1 MGGKFMQ
8 FKEWLI
14 QESKSENTIKTYLMH
29 LNGYKKWFQESY
41 NSEVNKLYREN
52 ILDYI
57 SYMINVKKLNARS
70 INAKL
75 AALLKYNEYLVEIGE
90 QDSIVIIKKD
100 LIKVQKEYVNP
111 STLKKSDVESFRQK
125 ILEKSSK
132 RNYTIAT
139 LLAYSGVRIMEA
151 LNIKL
156 SDVNLKT
163 MEILIRYGKG
173 KKQRTV
179 IINDKIRNAINEYI
193 KEERDKMKNNDKE
206 YLFISQVGDH
216 LDRTSINRIFNTYSD
231 KITPHSLRHFFC
243 SHALENGWS
252 MHEVALQAGHS
263 NLNTTM
269 MYSHPSLDNLKK
281 KSNLL

>member
-1 MGGKFMQ
+1 MQ

-14 QESKSENTIKTYLMH
+14 QESKSENTIKTYLIH

-41 NSEVNKLYREN
+41 NSEINKLYREN

-57 SYMINVKKLNARS
+57 SYMLNIKKLNARS

-90 QDSIVIIKKD
+90 QDPIVISKKD

-111 STLKKSDVESFRQK
+111 STLKKSDVEVFRQR

-139 LLAYSGVRIMEA
+139 LLAYSGVRITEA

-173 KKQRTV
+173 KKQRTI
-179 IINDKIRNAINEYI
+179 IINDKIKNAINEYLR
-193 KEERDKMKNNDKE
+193 EERDKMRNKDKE

-216 LDRTSINRIFNTYSD
+216 LDRTSINRIFNVYSN

-269 MYSHPSLDNLKK
+269 MYSHPSLENLKR

>member
-14 QESKSENTIKTYLMH
+14 QESKSENTIKIYLMH
-29 LNGYKKWFQESY
+29 LNGYTKWFQESY
-41 NSEVNKLYREN
+41 NSEINKLYREN

-90 QDSIVIIKKD
+90 QDSIVISKKD

-111 STLKKSDVESFRQK
+111 STLKKSDVEVFRQR

-139 LLAYSGVRIMEA
+139 LLAYSGVRITEA

-193 KEERDKMKNNDKE
+193 KEERDKMKNTDKE
-206 YLFISQVGDH
+206 YLFISQVGDY

-269 MYSHPSLDNLKK
+269 MYSHPSLDNLKR

>member
-1 MGGKFMQ
+1 MQ

-14 QESKSENTIKTYLMH
+14 QESKSENTIKTYLIH

-41 NSEVNKLYREN
+41 NSEINKLYREN

-57 SYMINVKKLNARS
+57 SYMLNIKKLNARS

-90 QDSIVIIKKD
+90 QDPIVISKKD

-111 STLKKSDVESFRQK
+111 STLKKSDVEVFRQR

-139 LLAYSGVRIMEA
+139 LLAYSGVRITEA

-173 KKQRTV
+173 KKQRTI
-179 IINDKIRNAINEYI
+179 IINDKIKNAINEYLR
-193 KEERDKMKNNDKE
+193 EERDKMRNKDKE

-216 LDRTSINRIFNTYSD
+216 LDRTSINRIFNVYSN

-269 MYSHPSLDNLKK
+269 MYSHPSLDNLKR

>member
-1 MGGKFMQ
+1 MQ

-14 QESKSENTIKTYLMH
+14 QESKSENTIKTYLIH

-41 NSEVNKLYREN
+41 NSEINKLYREN

-57 SYMINVKKLNARS
+57 SYMLNIKKLNARS

-90 QDSIVIIKKD
+90 QDPIVISKKD

-111 STLKKSDVESFRQK
+111 STLKKSDVEVFRQR

-139 LLAYSGVRIMEA
+139 LLAYSGVRITEA

-173 KKQRTV
+173 KKQRTI
-179 IINDKIRNAINEYI
+179 IINDKIKNAINEYLR
-193 KEERDKMKNNDKE
+193 EERDKMRNKDKE
-206 YLFISQVGDH
+206 YLFISQVGNH
-216 LDRTSINRIFNTYSD
+216 LDRTSINRIFNVYSD

-269 MYSHPSLDNLKK
+269 MYSHPSLENLEK

>member
-1 MGGKFMQ
+1 MQ

-14 QESKSENTIKTYLMH
+14 QESKSENTIKTYLIH

-41 NSEVNKLYREN
+41 NSEINKLYREN

-57 SYMINVKKLNARS
+57 SYMLNIKKLNARS

-90 QDSIVIIKKD
+90 QDPIVISKKD

-111 STLKKSDVESFRQK
+111 STLKKSDVEVFRQR

-139 LLAYSGVRIMEA
+139 LLAYSGVRITEA

-173 KKQRTV
+173 KKQRTI
-179 IINDKIRNAINEYI
+179 IINDKIKNAINEYLR
-193 KEERDKMKNNDKE
+193 EERDKMRNKDKE
-206 YLFISQVGDH
+206 YLFISQVGDY
-216 LDRTSINRIFNTYSD
+216 LDRTSINRIFNVYSD

-269 MYSHPSLDNLKK
+269 MYSHPSLDNLKR

>member
-1 MGGKFMQ
+1 MQ

-14 QESKSENTIKTYLMH
+14 QESKSENTIKTYLIH

-41 NSEVNKLYREN
+41 NSEINKLYREN

-57 SYMINVKKLNARS
+57 SYMLNIKKLNARS

-90 QDSIVIIKKD
+90 QDPIVISKKD

-111 STLKKSDVESFRQK
+111 STLKKSDVEVFRQR

-139 LLAYSGVRIMEA
+139 LLAYSGVRITEA

-173 KKQRTV
+173 KKQRTI
-179 IINDKIRNAINEYI
+179 IINDKIKNAINEYLR
-193 KEERDKMKNNDKE
+193 EERDKMRNKDKE
-206 YLFISQVGDH
+206 YLFISQVGNH
-216 LDRTSINRIFNTYSD
+216 LDRTSINRIFNVYSD
-231 KITPHSLRHFFC
+231 KITPHSFD
-243 SHALENGWS
+243 
-252 MHEVALQAGHS
+252 MV
-263 NLNTTM
+263 
-269 MYSHPSLDNLKK
+269 K
-281 KSNLL
+281 

>member
-1 MGGKFMQ
+1 MQ

-14 QESKSENTIKTYLMH
+14 QENKSENTIKIYLIH

-41 NSEVNKLYREN
+41 NSEINMLYREN

-90 QDSIVIIKKD
+90 QDSIVISKKD
-100 LIKVQKEYVNP
+100 LIKVQKEYTSP
-111 STLKKSDVESFRQK
+111 STLTKSEVESFRQK

-139 LLAYSGVRIMEA
+139 LLAYSGVRITEA
-151 LNIKL
+151 LSIKL

-193 KEERDKMKNNDKE
+193 KEERDKMKNSDKE

-216 LDRTSINRIFNTYSD
+216 LDRTSINRIFNVYSD

-269 MYSHPSLDNLKK
+269 MYSHPSLENLKK

>member
-1 MGGKFMQ
+1 MQ

-14 QESKSENTIKTYLMH
+14 QESKSENTIKTYLIH

-41 NSEVNKLYREN
+41 NSEINKLYREN

-57 SYMINVKKLNARS
+57 SYMLNIKKLNARS

-90 QDSIVIIKKD
+90 QDPIVISKKD

-111 STLKKSDVESFRQK
+111 STLKKSDVEVFRQR

-139 LLAYSGVRIMEA
+139 LLAYSGVRITEA

-173 KKQRTV
+173 KKQRTI
-179 IINDKIRNAINEYI
+179 IINDKIKNAINEYLR
-193 KEERDKMKNNDKE
+193 EERDKMRNKDKE
-206 YLFISQVGDH
+206 YLFISQVGNH
-216 LDRTSINRIFNTYSD
+216 LDRTSINRIFNVYSD

-269 MYSHPSLDNLKK
+269 MYSHPSLENLKR

>member
-1 MGGKFMQ
+1 MQ

-14 QESKSENTIKTYLMH
+14 QESKSENTIKTYLIH
-29 LNGYKKWFQESY
+29 LKGYKKWFQESY
-41 NSEVNKLYREN
+41 NSEINKLYREN

-75 AALLKYNEYLVEIGE
+75 AALLKYNEYLVEKGE
-90 QDSIVIIKKD
+90 QDSIVITKKD
-100 LIKVQKEYVNP
+100 LIKIQKEYISP
-111 STLKKSDVESFRQK
+111 STLTKSEVESFRQK

-139 LLAYSGVRIMEA
+139 LLAYSGLRITEA
-151 LNIKL
+151 LSIKI

-163 MEILIRYGKG
+163 MEIIIRYGKG

-193 KEERDKMKNNDKE
+193 KEERDKMKNSDKE

-269 MYSHPSLDNLKK
+269 MYSHPSLDNLKR

>member
-1 MGGKFMQ
+1 MQ

-14 QESKSENTIKTYLMH
+14 QENKSENTIKTYLIH

-41 NSEVNKLYREN
+41 NSEINRLYREN

-75 AALLKYNEYLVEIGE
+75 AALLKHNEYLVEIGE
-90 QDSIVIIKKD
+90 QDPIVISKKD

-111 STLKKSDVESFRQK
+111 STLKKSDVEVFRQR

-139 LLAYSGVRIMEA
+139 LLAYSGVRITEA

-173 KKQRTV
+173 KKQRTI
-179 IINDKIRNAINEYI
+179 IINDKIKNAINEYLR
-193 KEERDKMKNNDKE
+193 EERDKMRNKDKE

-216 LDRTSINRIFNTYSD
+216 LDRTSINRIFNVYSD

-269 MYSHPSLDNLKK
+269 MYSHPSLENLKK

>member
-1 MGGKFMQ
+1 MQ

-14 QESKSENTIKTYLMH
+14 QESKSENTIKTYLIH

-41 NSEVNKLYREN
+41 NSEINKLYREN

-57 SYMINVKKLNARS
+57 SYMLNIKKLNARS

-90 QDSIVIIKKD
+90 QDPIVISKKD

-111 STLKKSDVESFRQK
+111 STLKKSDVEVFRQR

-139 LLAYSGVRIMEA
+139 LLAYSGVRITEA

-173 KKQRTV
+173 KKQRTI
-179 IINDKIRNAINEYI
+179 IINDKIKNAINEYLR
-193 KEERDKMKNNDKE
+193 EERDKMRNKDKE

-216 LDRTSINRIFNTYSD
+216 LDRTSINRIFNVYSD

-243 SHALENGWS
+243 SHTLENGWS
-252 MHEVALQAGHS
+252 MHQVALQAGHS

-269 MYSHPSLDNLKK
+269 MYSHPSLENLKR

>member
-1 MGGKFMQ
+1 MQ
-8 FKEWLI
+8 FKEWLT
-14 QESKSENTIKTYLMH
+14 QESKSENTIKTYLIH
-29 LNGYKKWFQESY
+29 LKGYKKWFQESY
-41 NSEVNKLYREN
+41 NSEINKLYREN

-90 QDSIVIIKKD
+90 QDPIVISKKD

-111 STLKKSDVESFRQK
+111 STLKKSDVEVFRQR

-139 LLAYSGVRIMEA
+139 LLAYSGVRITEA

-173 KKQRTV
+173 KKQRTI
-179 IINDKIRNAINEYI
+179 IINDKIKNAINEYLR
-193 KEERDKMKNNDKE
+193 EERDKMRNKDKE

-216 LDRTSINRIFNTYSD
+216 LDRTSINRIFNVYSD

-252 MHEVALQAGHS
+252 IHEVALQAGHS

-269 MYSHPSLDNLKK
+269 MYSHPSLENLKR

>member
-1 MGGKFMQ
+1 MQ

-14 QESKSENTIKTYLMH
+14 QESKSENTIKTYLIH

-41 NSEVNKLYREN
+41 NSEINKLYREN

-57 SYMINVKKLNARS
+57 SYMLNIKKLNARS

-90 QDSIVIIKKD
+90 QDPIVISKKD

-111 STLKKSDVESFRQK
+111 STLKKSDVEVFRQR

-139 LLAYSGVRIMEA
+139 LLAYSGVRITEA

-173 KKQRTV
+173 KKQRTI
-179 IINDKIRNAINEYI
+179 IINDKIKNAINEYLR
-193 KEERDKMKNNDKE
+193 EERDKMRNKDKE

-216 LDRTSINRIFNTYSD
+216 LDRTSINRIFNVYSN

-269 MYSHPSLDNLKK
+269 MYSHPSLENLKK

>member
-1 MGGKFMQ
+1 MQ

-14 QESKSENTIKTYLMH
+14 QESKSENTIKTYLIH

-41 NSEVNKLYREN
+41 NSEINKLYREN

-57 SYMINVKKLNARS
+57 SYMLNIKKLNARS

-90 QDSIVIIKKD
+90 QDPIVISKKD

-111 STLKKSDVESFRQK
+111 STLKKSDVEVFRQR

-139 LLAYSGVRIMEA
+139 LLAYSGVRITEA

-173 KKQRTV
+173 KKQRTI
-179 IINDKIRNAINEYI
+179 IINDKIKNAINEYLR
-193 KEERDKMKNNDKE
+193 EERDKMRNKDKE
-206 YLFISQVGDH
+206 YLFISQVGNH
-216 LDRTSINRIFNTYSD
+216 LDRTSINRIFNVYSD

-269 MYSHPSLDNLKK
+269 MYSHPSLDNLKR

>member
-1 MGGKFMQ
+1 ME

-14 QESKSENTIKTYLMH
+14 QEGKSENTVKTYLIH
-29 LNGYKKWFQESY
+29 LKGYQKWFQESY
-41 NSEVNKLYREN
+41 SSEVKKLYREN

-57 SYMINVKKLNARS
+57 SYMLNIKKLNAKS

-75 AALLKYNEYLVEIGE
+75 AALLKYNEYLMELRIQE
-90 QDSIVIIKKD
+90 TIVITRKD
-100 LIKVQKEYVNP
+100 QIKVQKEYVNP
-111 STLKKSDVESFRQK
+111 STLTKVDVEAFRQK
-125 ILEKSSK
+125 ILEESNK
-132 RNYTIAT
+132 RNYAIVT
-139 LLAYSGVRIMEA
+139 LLAYSGLRITEA

-179 IINDKIRNAINEYI
+179 IINDKIKNAITEYI
-193 KEERDKMKNNDKE
+193 KEERSHKKNKDKE
-206 YLFISQVGDH
+206 YLFISQIADH
-216 LDRTSINRIFNTYSD
+216 LDRTSMNRIFNTYSD

-243 SHALENGWS
+243 SHALENDWS

-263 NLNTTM
+263 NLHTTL
-269 MYSHPSLDNLKK
+269 MYSHPSLENLKR

>member
-14 QESKSENTIKTYLMH
+14 QESKSENTIKTYLIH

-41 NSEVNKLYREN
+41 NSEINKLYREN

-57 SYMINVKKLNARS
+57 SYMLNIKKLNARS

-90 QDSIVIIKKD
+90 QDPIVISKKD

-111 STLKKSDVESFRQK
+111 STIKKSDVEVFRQR

-139 LLAYSGVRIMEA
+139 LLAYSGVRITEA

-173 KKQRTV
+173 KKQRTI
-179 IINDKIRNAINEYI
+179 IINDKIKNAINEYLRE
-193 KEERDKMKNNDKE
+193 KSDKRRNKGKK

-216 LDRTSINRIFNTYSD
+216 LDRTSINRIFNVYSD

-269 MYSHPSLDNLKK
+269 MYSHPSLDNLKR

>member
-1 MGGKFMQ
+1 MQ

-14 QESKSENTIKTYLMH
+14 QESKSENTIKTYLIH

-41 NSEVNKLYREN
+41 NSEINKLYREN

-90 QDSIVIIKKD
+90 QDPIVISKKD

-111 STLKKSDVESFRQK
+111 STLKKSDVEVFRQR

-139 LLAYSGVRIMEA
+139 LLAYSGVRITEA

-173 KKQRTV
+173 KKQRTI
-179 IINDKIRNAINEYI
+179 IINDKIKNAINEYLR
-193 KEERDKMKNNDKE
+193 EERDKMRNKDKE

-216 LDRTSINRIFNTYSD
+216 LDRTSINRIFNVYSN

-269 MYSHPSLDNLKK
+269 MYSHPSLENLKR